1 MGTLG
6 IVMAIMMLV
15 TNLFVILVVRLT
27 MVSNFDYKAGTY
39 LGVHI
44 PADKKEDTDVT
55 SVVNKTKKQFKV
67 FNNVNMVLSIAIC
80 GICVID
86 IIIFTFVYILWIFV
100 YIIGIQLIVIV
111 GHRKMYELKMKNG
124 WLIES
129 QKKVYIDTR
138 LSASTENKSVSM
150 RYHWILIVL
159 TAALYIPVIIA
170 RHSDMLFSDMNIY
183 FIVSIIVAVALYIF
197 NIYVNTRER
206 TVYSENSDVNVTMN
220 QIYKKYVSLG
230 LIFMSLFNTVAFSYI
245 VTEYMLHGILYGLD
259 IIIYSIVDIMGSI
272 IMLAFV
278 VVARRK
284 RTEVLEADDTPLYVD
299 DDEYWKYGFYYNPN
313 DRHIMVKNKMYD
325 MNYTF
330 NYASRGAQ
338 IIVAIITVVITA
350 SIIFTVA
357 VLIPFINIKM
367 NVYIFND
374 TFMADGG
381 GYKCSIN
388 IGDIQE
394 VQLFDEMPKDNFT
407 KVNGG
412 STNEY
417 DVGNY
422 KGRTYGKCMLFIW
435 DGYSPVLM
443 IKSSNKTVFVNSKE
457 DGYTRQM
464 YDELV
469 RCAGK

>member
-27 MVSNFDYKAGTY
+27 MVSNFDYKAGMY

-44 PADKKEDTDVT
+44 PADKKEDAEVT
-55 SVVNKTKKQFKV
+55 SVVNKTKKQFNV
-67 FNNVNMVLSIAIC
+67 FNNVNMVLSVAIC
-80 GICVID
+80 GICVVD
-86 IIIFTFVYILWIFV
+86 MIIFIFVYILWIII
-100 YIIGIQLIVIV
+100 YIVGIQLVIII
-111 GHRKMYELKMKNG
+111 GHRKIYDIKLKNG
-124 WLIES
+124 WLIEA

-138 LSASTENKSVSM
+138 LSSSVKNHSISM

-170 RHSDMLFSDMNIY
+170 RHSDMLFRDMNIY
-183 FIVSIIVAVALYIF
+183 FIVSIAVAVVLYIF
-197 NIYVNTRER
+197 NVYVNSRER
-206 TVYSENSDVNVTMN
+206 TVYSENSDVNITMN

-230 LIFMSLFNTVAFSYI
+230 LIVMSLFNTVAFSYI
-245 VTEYMLHGILYGLD
+245 ATEYMLHGILYGAD
-259 IIIYSIVDIMGSI
+259 IIVYSIVNFTGSI
-272 IMLAFV
+272 IMIVLFI
-278 VVARRK
+278 VARKK
-284 RTEVLEADDTPLYVD
+284 RTEVLAADDAPLYVD

-313 DRHIMVKNKMYD
+313 DRHMLIKNRMYD
-325 MNYTF
+325 MNYAF
-330 NYASRGAQ
+330 NYANRGAQ
-338 IIVAIITVVITA
+338 ILVGILTVVITA
-350 SIIFTVA
+350 SCIFTVA
-357 VLIPFINIKM
+357 VLIPFIHVKM
-367 NVYIFND
+367 NVYITDD
-374 TFMADGG
+374 TFMAAGG

-388 IGDIQE
+388 INDIQE
-394 VQLFDEMPKDNFT
+394 IQLFNEMPKDNFT
-407 KVNGG
+407 RTNGG

-457 DGYTRQM
+457 DGYIKQM
-464 YDELV
+464 YEKLTDYH
-469 RCAGK
+469 K

>member
-6 IVMAIMMLV
+6 IVMAIIMLV

-27 MVSNFDYKAGTY
+27 MVSNFDYKAGMY

-44 PADKKEDTDVT
+44 PADKKEDAEVT
-55 SVVNKTKKQFKV
+55 SVVNKTKKQFNV

-80 GICVID
+80 GICVVD
-86 IIIFTFVYILWIFV
+86 MIIFIFVYILWIIV
-100 YIIGIQLIVIV
+100 YVVGIQLVIII
-111 GHRKMYELKMKNG
+111 GHRKIYDIKLRNG
-124 WLIES
+124 WLIET

-138 LSASTENKSVSM
+138 LSSSVKNPSVSM
-150 RYHWILIVL
+150 MYHWILIGL
-159 TAALYIPVIIA
+159 TVVLYIPVVII
-170 RHSDMLFSDMNIY
+170 RHSDMLFRDVSIN

-197 NIYVNTRER
+197 NIYVNSGER
-206 TVYSENSDVNVTMN
+206 TVYSENSDVNITMN

-245 VTEYMLHGILYGLD
+245 VAEYMLHGILYGGD
-259 IIIYSIVDIMGSI
+259 IIVYTIVDLMGSI
-272 IMLAFV
+272 IMLASF

-284 RTEVLEADDTPLYVD
+284 RTEVLAADDTPLYVD

-313 DRHIMVKNKMYD
+313 DRHIMVKNRMYD
-325 MNYTF
+325 MNYAF

-338 IIVAIITVVITA
+338 ILVALLTVIIIA

-357 VLIPFINIKM
+357 ALIPFINIKM
-367 NVYIFND
+367 DVYIADD
-374 TFMADGG
+374 TFMAEGG

-407 KVNGG
+407 RTNGG
-412 STNEY
+412 STDEY

-422 KGRTYGKCMLFIW
+422 KGRTYGKCMFFIW
-435 DGYSPVLM
+435 DDYSPVLM

-469 RCAGK
+469 SYVGK

>member
-27 MVSNFDYKAGTY
+27 MVSNFDYKAGMY

-44 PADKKEDTDVT
+44 PADKKEDAEVT
-55 SVVNKTKKQFKV
+55 SVVNKTKKQFNV
-67 FNNVNMVLSIAIC
+67 FNNVNMVLSVAIC
-80 GICVID
+80 GICVVD
-86 IIIFTFVYILWIFV
+86 MIIFVFVYILWIII
-100 YIIGIQLIVIV
+100 YIVGIQLVIII
-111 GHRKMYELKMKNG
+111 GHRKIYDIKLKNG
-124 WLIES
+124 WLIEA

-138 LSASTENKSVSM
+138 LSSSVKNPSISM
-150 RYHWILIVL
+150 RYHWIFIGL
-159 TAALYIPVIIA
+159 TVVLYIPVVIV
-170 RHSDMLFSDMNIY
+170 RHSDMLFRDMSIY

-197 NIYVNTRER
+197 NIYVNSSER
-206 TVYSENSDVNVTMN
+206 TVYSENSDVNITMN

-230 LIFMSLFNTVAFSYI
+230 LVIMSLFNTVAFSYI
-245 VTEYMLHGILYGLD
+245 VAEYMLHGILYGGD
-259 IIIYSIVDIMGSI
+259 VIVYTIVDLIGSI
-272 IMLAFV
+272 IMLASF

-284 RTEVLEADDTPLYVD
+284 RTEVLAADDTPLYVD

-313 DRHIMVKNKMYD
+313 DRHIIVKNRMYD
-325 MNYTF
+325 MNYAF
-330 NYASRGAQ
+330 NYASRGTQ
-338 IIVAIITVVITA
+338 ILVALLTVIITA

-357 VLIPFINIKM
+357 ALIPFINIKM
-367 NVYIFND
+367 DVYIADD
-374 TFMADGG
+374 TFMAEGG
-381 GYKCSIN
+381 DYKCSIN

-407 KVNGG
+407 RTNGG
-412 STNEY
+412 STDEY

-422 KGRTYGKCMLFIW
+422 KGRTYGRCMLFIW
-435 DGYSPVLM
+435 DSYSPVLM

-457 DGYTRQM
+457 DGYIRQM

-469 RCAGK
+469 SYAGK